1 MAKVD
6 VLDWD
11 MKKVGSVDLNPEVFE
26 QPVKKA
32 VLHAIVKWQLA
43 SRRSGTHSTKNKSE
57 VSGGG
62 KKPFKQK
69 GTGSAR
75 QGSSRSPLN
84 PGGGVA
90 FGPKPRD
97 YAYTM
102 PRKQRQAGLKSALS
116 YLHSTGKL
124 LVVDSMTS
132 AEGKTKALITA
143 LKKFGAA
150 KAVLVDGELNP
161 NFQRASRNLAKY
173 RYYGVEGLNVYDLLK
188 YDMAIISKSSLKGID
203 ARCGLGE
210 EKAGK

>member
-11 MKKVGSVDLNPEVFE
+11 MKKVGSVDLNPAVFE

-32 VLHAIVKWQLA
+32 VLHSLVKWQLA
-43 SRRSGTHSTKNKSE
+43 NRRSGTHKAKNKSE

-75 QGSSRSPLN
+75 QGSSRSPLM
-84 PGGGVA
+84 PGGGVV
-90 FGPKPRD
+90 FPPTPRD
-97 YAYTM
+97 YSYTV

-116 YLHSTGKL
+116 YLYGSGKL

-132 AEGKTKALITA
+132 PQGKTKALATA
-143 LKKFGAA
+143 LKKMGAA
-150 KAVLVDGELNP
+150 KAVLLDGKTDAS
-161 NFQRASRNLAKY
+161 FQRASRNLEKF

-188 YDMAIISKSSLKGID
+188 YDMAIISKSSLEGID
-203 ARCGLGE
+203 ARCGI

>member
-11 MKKVGSVDLNPEVFE
+11 MKKVGSVDLNPAVFE

-32 VLHAIVKWQLA
+32 VLHSIVKWQLA
-43 SRRSGTHSTKNKSE
+43 NRRSGTHKAKNKSE

-75 QGSSRSPLN
+75 QGSSRSPLMA
-84 PGGGVA
+84 GGGVV
-90 FGPKPRD
+90 FPPTPRS
-97 YAYTM
+97 YEYTP

-116 YLHSTGKL
+116 YLFGSGKL

-132 AEGKTKALITA
+132 PAGKTKALSSA
-143 LKKFGAA
+143 LKKMGAK
-150 KAVLVDGELNP
+150 KAVLVDGQLDAS
-161 NFQRASRNLAKY
+161 FQRASRNLEKF

-188 YDMAIISKSSLKGID
+188 YDMAIISKGSLAGIES
-203 ARCGLGE
+203 RCGVS
-210 EKAGK
+210 EKAE